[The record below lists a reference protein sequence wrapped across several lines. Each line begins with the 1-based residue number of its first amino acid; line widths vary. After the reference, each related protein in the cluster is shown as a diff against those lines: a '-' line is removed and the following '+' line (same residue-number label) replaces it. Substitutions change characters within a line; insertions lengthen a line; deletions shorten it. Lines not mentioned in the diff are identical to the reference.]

1 MAPAGEDQSNAD
13 EPDHHI
19 QMAGAGTS
27 SGFVSVGQTAVLNC
41 YPFMLQHHVNQQM
54 GNQVGTGMT
63 FQDMVMRV
71 STGVLNYAVADFTE
85 KIGSERIDKF
95 QVCLEFLVIWF

>member
-1 MAPAGEDQSNAD
+1 
-13 EPDHHI
+13 
-19 QMAGAGTS
+19 
-27 SGFVSVGQTAVLNC
+27 
-41 YPFMLQHHVNQQM
+41 
-54 GNQVGTGMT
+54 MT